1 MAKTWILAAESSR
14 AIIYSVESRIKPLKE
29 LESFAHPE
37 GRELEQDMTSDRPGR
52 AFDTTGLG
60 GRHSMGKEIDPKR
73 HEAQVFAKRLAD
85 RLDQG
90 RTQGDFD
97 QLMLVAPPAFLGL
110 LRESLNDQTLKL
122 VSQSLDKNLLQ
133 AGEQSIRDN
142 LFA

>member
-1 MAKTWILAAESSR
+1 MSS
-14 AIIYSVESRIKPLKE
+14 
-29 LESFAHPE
+29 
-37 GRELEQDMTSDRPGR
+37 
-52 AFDTTGLG
+52 
-60 GRHSMGKEIDPKR
+60 
-73 HEAQVFAKRLAD
+73 VFAKRLAD
-85 RLDQG
+85 RLDHG

-122 VSQSLDKNLLQ
+122 VSQSVDKNLVQ

>member
-1 MAKTWILAAESSR
+1 MTKTWILAAESSR
-14 AIIYSVESRIKPLKE
+14 AVIYALESRVKPLTEVESL
-29 LESFAHPE
+29 AHPE
-37 GRELEQDMTSDRPGR
+37 GRDLEQDMTSDRPGR

-60 GRHSMGKEIDPKR
+60 GRHAMGKEVDPKR
-73 HEAQVFAKRLAD
+73 HEAQLFAKRLAD

-90 RTQGDFD
+90 RIHGKFD

-110 LRESLNDQTLKL
+110 LRERLNDQTLKL
-122 VSQSLDKNLLQ
+122 VSQSLDKNLVQ